1 VGPRSSIS
9 RPCGSSPD
17 ERTDARVQQLV
28 SFHVQSGGMKLLFG
42 LSVRNVARG
51 TPRLHRRIEMV
62 SSGLKSV
69 FGACI
74 AGSLMFSSTAALASA
89 PAPQVDP
96 WAVLTAMS
104 GGAPAAAMCGSAA
117 AVAAAAAAT
126 QAPGGCV
133 LPVVDAVPPPPVASA
148 APPPPPLVAESA
160 GAGISPLVLGLLAV
174 AAGVGLYFAVHS
186 GGHHA
191 NSPA

>member
-1 VGPRSSIS
+1 
-9 RPCGSSPD
+9 
-17 ERTDARVQQLV
+17 
-28 SFHVQSGGMKLLFG
+28 
-42 LSVRNVARG
+42 
-51 TPRLHRRIEMV
+51 MV
-62 SSGLKSV
+62 SSGLKGV

-117 AVAAAAAAT
+117 VAAAAAAAT

-133 LPVVDAVPPPPVASA
+133 LPVVDAPPPLPVASA
-148 APPPPPLVAESA
+148 APPPPLLAETA
-160 GAGISPLVLGLLAV
+160 GAGISPLLLGLLAV
-174 AAGVGLYFAVHS
+174 AAGVGLYLAVHS
-186 GGHHA
+186 GSHHA

>member
-1 VGPRSSIS
+1 
-9 RPCGSSPD
+9 
-17 ERTDARVQQLV
+17 
-28 SFHVQSGGMKLLFG
+28 M
-42 LSVRNVARG
+42 
-51 TPRLHRRIEMV
+51 MV

-69 FGACI
+69 FGTCI

-104 GGAPAAAMCGSAA
+104 GGAPAAAMCGSTA

-126 QAPGGCV
+126 QAPAGCV
-133 LPVVDAVPPPPVASA
+133 LPVVDAAPPPVASA

>member
-1 VGPRSSIS
+1 
-9 RPCGSSPD
+9 
-17 ERTDARVQQLV
+17 
-28 SFHVQSGGMKLLFG
+28 
-42 LSVRNVARG
+42 
-51 TPRLHRRIEMV
+51 MV

-74 AGSLMFSSTAALASA
+74 AGSLMFSSTAAMASA

-117 AVAAAAAAT
+117 AVAAAATAT

-148 APPPPPLVAESA
+148 APPPPPLLAETA